1 MQRWNALKKKKSDM
15 EKIVCFG
22 AGPIFKGGLANYNT
36 SLAKALDQRGD
47 VEVHIV
53 SWTQQYPSI
62 IPRDFID
69 RKSKTDLLEG
79 TKIKVHYITNY
90 NNPLSWRKTAA
101 LIRQINPS
109 KAVFQWSIAI
119 QGLPLGSIVRQLKKT
134 TDIEIIFDLHFVIQK
149 ENSKPDRIFTKYALS
164 KADSFIVHSLKT
176 GEELE
181 TLFPQKE
188 FDYVT
193 QHRKPEH
200 PGKTQIIKLYHPVY
214 NMFKPD
220 PEFDVEKQKKEW
232 GIRKHAFLYFGF
244 IRKYKGLHNAIEAF
258 AKLAEKRDDV
268 SLLIVGE
275 SFWQTLDT
283 QKISTRIKQFIFGI
297 AKSVMLKKEDDEKNY
312 RPLELIEKLG
322 IGDKVFVMNDFV
334 PNEDVSKY
342 FQVSDAIVLYY
353 LYATPSGVES
363 IAYNFRLPILATR
376 VGHFPETV
384 RDGYN
389 GYLAEPENIDSMAEA
404 MEKIIKNPVPRENV
418 EESSREMSWTNYAEA
433 ILSD

>member
-1 MQRWNALKKKKSDM
+1 M

-36 SLAKALDQRGD
+36 SLAKAFDQRGD

-69 RKSKTDLLEG
+69 RKSKTDLLQG
-79 TKIKVHYITNY
+79 TNIKVHYITNY

-119 QGLPLGSIVRQLKKT
+119 QGLPMGRIVRLLKQT
-134 TDIEIIFDLHFVIQK
+134 SNVEIIFDLHFVIQK
-149 ENSKPDRIFTKYALS
+149 ENSKTDRLFTKHALS
-164 KADSFIVHSLKT
+164 MADSFIVHSLKT
-176 GEELE
+176 GTELE
-181 TLFPQKE
+181 ALFPQKE
-188 FDYVT
+188 FYYVT
-193 QHRKPEH
+193 QHLKPES
-200 PGKTQIIKLYHPVY
+200 PERIQIIKLYHPVY
-214 NMFKPD
+214 NMFQPD

-232 GIRKHAFLYFGF
+232 GIRKHAFLFFGF

-258 AKLAEKRDDV
+258 AKLAERRDDV
-268 SLLIVGE
+268 TLLIVGE

-283 QKISTRIKQFIFGI
+283 KKASTRIKQFIFGI

-334 PNEDVSKY
+334 PNEDVNKY

-384 RDGYN
+384 KDGYN

-404 MEKIIKNPVPRENV
+404 MEKIIKEPVQRENV
-418 EESSREMSWTNYAEA
+418 AESSREMSWTNYAEA
-433 ILSD
+433 IFSD